1 VSEPAIDWT
10 KLLSETGLYFFDT
23 SALVKRYHTESG
35 TPIVNRI
42 FDDSHRYVY
51 ISSFTSL
58 EVVSA
63 LDRKKEE
70 GVLSQDDLTIT
81 LEGFW
86 ADLKSERTAII
97 EIHDSHLKLAK
108 NLILAHHLRP
118 ADALILSQSLILKG
132 WPADESFFV
141 CSDKKLLSAAEALG
155 HRVLNPDL
163 AS

>member
-1 VSEPAIDWT
+1 VPEPAIDWT
-10 KLLSETGLYFFDT
+10 KLLSGTCLYFFDT

-35 TPIVNRI
+35 TPIVNKI
-42 FDDSHRYVY
+42 FDSHRYVY
-51 ISSFTSL
+51 ISSLTSL

-132 WPADESFFV
+132 WAADESFFV
-141 CSDKKLLSAAEALG
+141 CSDKKLISAAQALG
-155 HRVLNPDL
+155 HRVLNPE
-163 AS
+163 SIQ